1 MRLTDRVALI
11 TGAGSG
17 IGEATA
23 KRLAA
28 EGAKVVAVDLNA
40 EGAKRVSD
48 EIVAAGGTAA
58 PHHANI
64 GDPSQVET
72 MVKFAVD
79 KFGSLDILHN
89 NAIRL
94 YTGRVGEMS
103 LEQFRKAVEIGLTA
117 YWYATRCALEVMVS
131 QRKGAIINTGSVS
144 GLAGDYGL
152 GAYNAIKAGVINLTR
167 TTAIEYA
174 RKGIRCNAVCP
185 GAILT
190 PPILKSRRASPE
202 MAEKMEAAIPM
213 GRCGEPFE
221 IANVVL
227 FLASDE
233 ASYVNG
239 AYIVADG
246 GLTAHTG
253 IPSVAG
259 GGPDW

>member
-1 MRLTDRVALI
+1 MRLKDKVALI
-11 TGAGSG
+11 SGSGSG

-28 EGAKVVAVDLNA
+28 EGAAVVVVDLN
-40 EGAKRVSD
+40 EDGAGRVAG
-48 EIVAAGGTAA
+48 EIRSAGGKAEA
-58 PHHANI
+58 LKANI
-64 GDPSQVET
+64 GNPAEVEN
-72 MVKFAVD
+72 MIKFAVD
-79 KFGSLDILHN
+79 KFGQLDILHN

-94 YTGRVGEMS
+94 YTGRLGEMS
-103 LEQFRKAVEIGLTA
+103 LDNWRKSVEVGLTS
-117 YWYATRCALEVMVS
+117 YFYATKCALAVMVPR
-131 QRKGAIINTGSVS
+131 RKGAIINTGSVS
-144 GLAGDYGL
+144 GLAADYGL

-167 TTAIEYA
+167 ATAIEYA

-185 GAILT
+185 GAIMT
-190 PPILKSRRASPE
+190 PPIIKMRSAIPE
-202 MAEKMEAAIPM
+202 LAKTTEQAIPM
-213 GRCGEPFE
+213 GRYGEPIE

-246 GLTAHTG
+246 GLTAHSG

-259 GGPDW
+259 SGPDW

>member
-1 MRLTDRVALI
+1 MRLKNKVALI
-11 TGAGSG
+11 SGSGSG

-28 EGAKVVAVDLNA
+28 EGAAVAVVDLNE
-40 EGAKRVSD
+40 EGAQR
-48 EIVAAGGTAA
+48 VAAEIRKAGGKAEA
-58 PHHANI
+58 LKANI
-64 GDPSQVET
+64 GNPSDVEH
-72 MVKFAVD
+72 MIKFAVD
-79 KFGSLDILHN
+79 KFGQLDILHN

-94 YTGRVGEMS
+94 YTGRLGEMS
-103 LEQFRKAVEIGLTA
+103 LDNFRKSVEVGLTA
-117 YWYATRCALEVMVS
+117 YFYSTRCALEVMVPR
-131 QRKGAIINTGSVS
+131 RKGAIINTASVS
-144 GLAGDYGL
+144 GLAADYGL

-167 TTAIEYA
+167 ATAIEYA

-185 GAILT
+185 GAIAT
-190 PPILKSRRASPE
+190 PPIMKMRAAIPE
-202 MAEKMEAAIPM
+202 LGKITEQAIPM
-213 GRCGEPFE
+213 GRYGEPNE

-246 GLTAHTG
+246 GLTAHSG

-259 GGPDW
+259 SGPDW

>member
-1 MRLTDRVALI
+1 MRLKDRVALV

-23 KRLAA
+23 KRMAA
-28 EGAKVVAVDLNA
+28 EGAAVVVVDLND
-40 EGAKRVSD
+40 EGARRVAG
-48 EIVAAGGTAA
+48 EIRGAGGVAETL
-58 PHHANI
+58 HANVGNPPEI
-64 GDPSQVET
+64 EA

-79 KFGSLDILHN
+79 KFGRLEILHN

-103 LEQFRKAVEIGLTA
+103 LENWRKSVDIGLTA
-117 YWYATRCALEVMVS
+117 YWYATRCALEVMVPR
-131 QRKGAIINTGSVS
+131 RKGAIINTGSVS
-144 GLAGDYGL
+144 GLAADYGL

-167 TTAIEYA
+167 ATAIEYA

-190 PPILKSRRASPE
+190 PPILKSRRANPDLAAQTE
-202 MAEKMEAAIPM
+202 RAIPM
-213 GRCGEPFE
+213 GRYGEPIE
-221 IANVVL
+221 IANVVV

-239 AYIVADG
+239 TCIVADG
-246 GLTAHTG
+246 GLMAHTG

-259 GGPDW
+259 TGPD

>member
-1 MRLTDRVALI
+1 MRLKDRVALI
-11 TGAGSG
+11 SGSGSG

-28 EGAKVVAVDLNA
+28 EGAAVVVVDLNE
-40 EGAKRVSD
+40 EGAQRVAE
-48 EIVAAGGTAA
+48 EIRKAGGKAEA
-58 PHHANI
+58 LKANI
-64 GDPSQVET
+64 GNPRDVEN
-72 MVKFAVD
+72 MIKFAVD
-79 KFGSLDILHN
+79 KFGQLDILHN

-94 YTGRVGEMS
+94 YTGRLGEMS
-103 LEQFRKAVEIGLTA
+103 LDNFRKSVEVGLTA
-117 YWYATRCALEVMVS
+117 YFYATRCALEVMVPR
-131 QRKGAIINTGSVS
+131 RKGAIINTASVS
-144 GLAGDYGL
+144 GLAADYGL

-167 TTAIEYA
+167 ATAIEYA

-185 GAILT
+185 GAIAT
-190 PPILKSRRASPE
+190 PPIMKMRSAIPE
-202 MAEKMEAAIPM
+202 LAKITENAIPM
-213 GRCGEPFE
+213 GRYGEPNE

-259 GGPDW
+259 SGPDW

>member
-1 MRLTDRVALI
+1 MRLKDRVALV

-23 KRLAA
+23 KRMAA
-28 EGAKVVAVDLNA
+28 EGAAVVVVDLND
-40 EGAKRVSD
+40 EGARRVAG
-48 EIVAAGGTAA
+48 EIRGAGGVAE
-58 PHHANI
+58 PLHANVGNPPEI
-64 GDPSQVET
+64 EA

-79 KFGSLDILHN
+79 KFGRLEILHN

-103 LEQFRKAVEIGLTA
+103 LENWRKSVDIGLTA
-117 YWYATRCALEVMVS
+117 YWYATRCALEVMVPR
-131 QRKGAIINTGSVS
+131 RKGVIINTGSVS
-144 GLAGDYGL
+144 GLAADYGL

-167 TTAIEYA
+167 ATAIEYA

-190 PPILKSRRASPE
+190 PPILKSRRANPDLAAQTE
-202 MAEKMEAAIPM
+202 RAIPM
-213 GRCGEPFE
+213 GRYGEPIE
-221 IANVVL
+221 IANVVV

-239 AYIVADG
+239 TCIVADG
-246 GLTAHTG
+246 GLMAHTG

-259 GGPDW
+259 TGPD